1 MRCNALTWNSIYRS
15 YERFSL
21 KVAPLFGD
29 NSFAKASGVH
39 SNCRNHAMSSLY
51 ANGLQSLQYE
61 LLKSPYTEIVGK
73 ASYVIKVVR
82 TNENAMLSDWNV
94 QWVCEI
100 LFKPFVRTIEI
111 TLPILAT
118 TKICL
123 GLLLR
128 ALLKKESN
136 GHKLRVC
143 YFVMSRF
150 DRTLCSAALIP
161 TITNQTPLARPKL
174 STCT

>member
-1 MRCNALTWNSIYRS
+1 MKCNALPWKSIYRS
-15 YERFSL
+15 YERLTS

-29 NSFAKASGVH
+29 NSFAKVAGVH
-39 SNCRNHAMSSLY
+39 SNCRNHAMSPLY
-51 ANGLQSLQYE
+51 ANGIQSLQYE
-61 LLKSPYTEIVGK
+61 LLKSPYAEIVGT
-73 ASYVIKVVR
+73 ASYFIKVVR
-82 TNENAMLSDWNV
+82 TNENAMMSDWNV
-94 QWVCEI
+94 QWVCVK
-100 LFKPFVRTIEI
+100 LFKSFVRTIEI
-111 TLPILAT
+111 ALPILAT

-136 GHKLRVC
+136 GHKLCVC
-143 YFVMSRF
+143 CFVMSRF

-161 TITNQTPLARPKL
+161 TITNQTPLARPNL